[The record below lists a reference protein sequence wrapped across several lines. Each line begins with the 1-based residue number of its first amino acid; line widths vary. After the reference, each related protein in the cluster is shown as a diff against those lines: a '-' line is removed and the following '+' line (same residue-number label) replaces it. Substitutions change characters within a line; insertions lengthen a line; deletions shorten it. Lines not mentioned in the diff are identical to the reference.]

1 MTRQEMKLAQPLD
14 IDCRSRASKFA
25 AWLYDE
31 AFPVAIIMI
40 GGLACLALDLYR
52 EWVIWTR

>member
-14 IDCRSRASKFA
+14 IDCRSRLSKLA

-31 AFPVAIIMI
+31 AFPIAIITI
-40 GGLACLALDLYR
+40 GGLAGLALDLYR
-52 EWVIWTR
+52 EWRIWNR

>member
-1 MTRQEMKLAQPLD
+1 MKSTQPLD